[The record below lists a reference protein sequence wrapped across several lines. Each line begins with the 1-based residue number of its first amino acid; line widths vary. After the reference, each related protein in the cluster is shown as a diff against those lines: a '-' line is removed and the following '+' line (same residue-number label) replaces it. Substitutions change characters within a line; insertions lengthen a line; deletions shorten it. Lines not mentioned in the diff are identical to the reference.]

1 MLPSRYRGRYSLFIL
16 LSLLVHFT
24 VVVVLFW
31 NNDKQDEQAKTEKT
45 VTVTLKQKEE
55 PKKEEAK
62 KEEAKKEEVKK
73 QEAKKQEAKKQE
85 AKKQEAKKQEAK
97 KQEAKKQEAKK
108 QEAKK
113 QEIGRA
119 SCRERV

>member
-24 VVVVLFW
+24 IVVALFW

-55 PKKEEAK
+55 PKKE
-62 KEEAKKEEVKK
+62 VKK
-73 QEAKKQEAKKQE
+73 TDNNRSNRNK
-85 AKKQEAKKQEAK
+85 
-97 KQEAKKQEAKK
+97 
-108 QEAKK
+108 
-113 QEIGRA
+113 RP
-119 SCRERV
+119 